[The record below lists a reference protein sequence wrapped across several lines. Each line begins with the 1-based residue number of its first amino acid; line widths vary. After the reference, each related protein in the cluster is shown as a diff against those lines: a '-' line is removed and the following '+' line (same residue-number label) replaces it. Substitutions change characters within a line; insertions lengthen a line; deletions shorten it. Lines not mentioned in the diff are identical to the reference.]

1 MYRLRSLSSEFN
13 PCRAAAAAAILA
25 CCLLRGFEVSAVT
38 CNQIESR
45 PEEWVRANVDAL
57 VRTARGAY
65 ENDSNQ
71 KAYQHTID
79 TIVAT
84 IGRCRLDQDQSFV
97 SRYRE
102 FIDYLSVVSL
112 DRQRDHELGFK
123 VPDKQYFAE
132 TRGYVEIPEFLLTP
146 QFLRSV
152 SRFEKLKEAKLLL
165 QQLNAQR
172 APTDQL
178 TFFSYESRH
187 LGTPDNDNSF
197 WRLLIVVP
205 GNPMQRVPE
214 KWVQFGIPDPRARAH
229 VRNVSVVSAVP
240 GANGTTNIYFK
251 DYFRTYRR
259 DGSITVKGRW
269 ELGEGDDNCVQC
281 HKSGILPIFPVDGS
295 VSINEAPAVQEVNQR
310 FLSYSAPRFDR
321 YLDATKFGPG
331 LGSTN
336 WPDLERRYGPDF
348 DKSIVGKSMVCA
360 SCHQPN
366 RLGSLNWP
374 MDRKIISSFI
384 KGGKMPLGHD
394 LQTSE
399 RAELYRRLIQD
410 YFAIDDGKP
419 GVLKAWL
426 LGRLRQRCES
436 TI

>member
-1 MYRLRSLSSEFN
+1 MRRLCSLSSGFN
-13 PCRAAAAAAILA
+13 ARRSAAAILA
-25 CCLLRGFEVSAVT
+25 CCLTSVSQVSAAT
-38 CNQIESR
+38 CKQIETR
-45 PEEWVRANVDAL
+45 PDEWIRTSVDAL

-65 ENDSNQ
+65 EDDRGQ
-71 KAYQHTID
+71 KAYERTVD
-79 TIVAT
+79 TIVAA
-84 IGRCRLDQDQSFV
+84 IGRCRLDRDEGFR

-102 FIDYLSVVSL
+102 FLDYLSVVSL
-112 DRQRDHELGFK
+112 DREPDHELGFN

-132 TRGYVEIPEFLLTP
+132 TSRYVAIPEFLLTP

-165 QQLNAQR
+165 RQLNAQR
-172 APTDQL
+172 APSDRL

-205 GNPMQRVPE
+205 GNQAQQLPE
-214 KWVQFGIPDPRARAH
+214 KWVQFGISDPRARAH

-240 GANGTTNIYFK
+240 GPDGTTNVYFK

-281 HKSGILPIFPVDGS
+281 HKSGVLPIFPVNGS
-295 VSINEAPAVQEVNQR
+295 VSADEETAVLAVNQR
-310 FLSYSAPRFDR
+310 FLTYSAPRFDR

-331 LGSTN
+331 LGSTD
-336 WPDLERRYGPDF
+336 WPELERRYGPDF
-348 DKSIVGKSMVCA
+348 DNLVVGKSMGCA

-384 KGGKMPLGHD
+384 KGGKMPLGYD
-394 LQTSE
+394 LQTFE
-399 RAELYRRLIQD
+399 RAELYRKLIQD
-410 YFAIDDGKP
+410 YFAIDDSKP
-419 GVLKAWL
+419 GVLQAWL
-426 LGRLRQRCES
+426 LGRLRQHA
-436 TI
+436 